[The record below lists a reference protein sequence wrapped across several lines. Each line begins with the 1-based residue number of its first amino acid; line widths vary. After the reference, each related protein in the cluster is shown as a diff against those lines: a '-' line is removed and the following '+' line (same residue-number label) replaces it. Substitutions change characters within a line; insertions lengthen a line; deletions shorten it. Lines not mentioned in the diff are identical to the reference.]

1 MNENEIMNE
10 EITTV
15 EETNVVVPDEVQEST
30 DGGIVTKLVIGA
42 VGAATAAAALYKNR
56 HKIIEWRDNRHI
68 KALEKKGYTIYKT
81 DTEDE
86 VIDVTEEFEETE
98 E

>member
-1 MNENEIMNE
+1 MNE
-10 EITTV
+10 EIMNNEMNEI
-15 EETNVVVPDEVQEST
+15 EETNVVVPDEIQEST
-30 DGGIVTKLVIGA
+30 DGGRIVTKLVIGA

-56 HKIIEWRDNRHI
+56 HKIYEWRDNRRI

-81 DTEDE
+81 DTE
-86 VIDVTEEFEETE
+86 VVDVMEEFEETE